1 MNQFILNKDI
11 QNFINERLSASIP
24 KLIFKGSPFKECTIQ
39 ELAQQI
45 ESKKKCEK
53 KLPTWFQGKN
63 IYYPNKLNIEQT
75 SSEITAKHKSTLVHG
90 SSLIDLTGGFGI
102 DAYYFSKVF
111 KTVVHCEINTSLSE
125 IVTHNY
131 KQLNR
136 SSIKTISKDG
146 IEYLLSNSNKY
157 DCIYVDPSRRNETK
171 GKVFLLKDCI
181 PNIPKYLDKLFQH
194 TNNLLIKYSPILDIK
209 SALKELKFTKEVHVI
224 AVKNEVKELLFL
236 LEKDFDSV
244 PIIKTINIVDEEV
257 QSFNFELNNNNSDSS
272 EYNHPLK
279 YLYEPN
285 AAILKSGGFHEVTSK
300 FDVFKLHQHSHLYTN
315 TNLIDFPGRRF
326 VIKHCLS
333 ADKRLIKKHLPKLK
347 ANVTT
352 RNFPQSVNEIR
363 KRYKLKDGGGF
374 YLFFTTDLTEKLVVL
389 ICEKV

>member
-1 MNQFILNKDI
+1 MNHFILSKDI
-11 QNFINERLSASIP
+11 QEFIDEHLASSIP

-39 ELAQQI
+39 ELAEQI
-45 ESKKKCEK
+45 ESKNKCKK

-75 SSEITAKHKSTLVHG
+75 SSEITAKYKSALVLG
-90 SSLIDLTGGFGI
+90 ESIIDLTGGFGV
-102 DAYYFSKVF
+102 DSFYFSKVF

-125 IVTHNY
+125 IVAHNY
-131 KQLNR
+131 KQLNK

-146 IEYLLSNSNKY
+146 IEFLLSDSKKY

-171 GKVFLLKDCI
+171 GKVFLLNDCT
-181 PNIPKYLDKLFQH
+181 PNIPRYLDKLFEH
-194 TNNLLIKYSPILDIK
+194 SNNLLIKYSPILDIK
-209 SALKELKFTKEVHVI
+209 SALKELKFTKEIHIV

-236 LEKDFDSV
+236 LEKDFDSD
-244 PIIKTINIVDEEV
+244 PMIKTVNFVDETV
-257 QSFNFELNNNNSDSS
+257 SSFNFGYNTSNSS
-272 EYNHPLK
+272 EYSLPQK

-285 AAILKSGGFHEVTSK
+285 AAILKSGGFHEITSK

-326 VIKHCLS
+326 VIEHCIS
-333 ADKRLIKKHLPKLK
+333 ADKKLIKKHLPKLK

-352 RNFPQSVNEIR
+352 RNYPQSVSEIR
-363 KRYKLKDGGGF
+363 KKFKLKDGGEF
-374 YLFFTTDLTEKLVVL
+374 YLFFTTNLNDKFVVF
-389 ICEKV
+389 ICKKV

>member
-1 MNQFILNKDI
+1 MNHFILSKDI
-11 QNFINERLSASIP
+11 QEFIDEHLASSIP

-39 ELAQQI
+39 ELAEQI
-45 ESKKKCEK
+45 ESKNKCKK

-75 SSEITAKHKSTLVHG
+75 SSEITAKYKSALVLG
-90 SSLIDLTGGFGI
+90 ESIIDLTGGFGV
-102 DAYYFSKVF
+102 DSFYFSKVF

-125 IVTHNY
+125 IVAHNY
-131 KQLNR
+131 KQLNK

-146 IEYLLSNSNKY
+146 IEFLLSDSKKY

-171 GKVFLLKDCI
+171 GKVFLLNDCT
-181 PNIPKYLDKLFQH
+181 PNIPRYLDKLFEH
-194 TNNLLIKYSPILDIK
+194 SNNLLIKYSPILDIK
-209 SALKELKFTKEVHVI
+209 SALKELKFTKEIHIV

-236 LEKDFDSV
+236 LEKDFDSD
-244 PIIKTINIVDEEV
+244 PMIKTVNFVDETV
-257 QSFNFELNNNNSDSS
+257 SSFNFGYNTSNSS
-272 EYNHPLK
+272 EYSLPQK

-285 AAILKSGGFHEVTSK
+285 AAILKSGGFHEITSK

-326 VIKHCLS
+326 VIEHCIS
-333 ADKRLIKKHLPKLK
+333 ADKKLIKKHLPKLK

-352 RNFPQSVNEIR
+352 RNYPQSVSEIR
-363 KRYKLKDGGGF
+363 KKFKLKDGGEF
-374 YLFFTTDLTEKLVVL
+374 YLFFTTNLNDKLVVF
-389 ICEKV
+389 ICKKI